1 MSIVLRLNKGS
12 QLTFEELDGNFQELN
27 GRLTTVEGATNT
39 GPIDYNDLINKPT
52 LFSGSYEDLTDTPVL
67 FSGSFNDL
75 SGKPNTLD
83 GYGIIDAATET
94 QGTNADSAFSW
105 GNHADV
111 GYLTAATSLEDLAN
125 VSNTEPLLNQVLK
138 WNGSAWEPA
147 NDAEG
152 VGVGSGIDLTDFS
165 ITSALPDNNGSLSY
179 NNLSGVFTFTPPDLS
194 PYLTSVSF
202 NQLTSTPS
210 TIAGYGITDAF
221 DGAFASLSAKP
232 TTLTGYGITDGLE
245 AIALGDFEFSGT
257 TIDTAESAQI
267 AITPD
272 VIFNGSV
279 SFTTL
284 QSTGIGSL
292 TLDSASN
299 IELTAADKVRVTD
312 GFFQI
317 ARLTTSAI
325 SAQVAV
331 NGDMVYNTD
340 TNKFQGYA
348 NGAWVDLH

>member
-27 GRLTTVEGATNT
+27 GRLTTVEGAANV
-39 GPIDYNDLINKPT
+39 GPIDYNDLINAPT
-52 LFSGSYEDLTDTPVL
+52 LFSESYNDLTDKPAL

-75 SGKPNTLD
+75 SGKPNTLE
-83 GYGIIDAATET
+83 GYNITDAATT
-94 QGTNADSAFSW
+94 DQGTNADTALSW
-105 GNHADV
+105 GNHADA
-111 GYLTAATSLEDLAN
+111 GYLNSSSTIEDLAN
-125 VSNTEPLLNQVLK
+125 VSNIEPLLNQVLK
-138 WNGSAWEPA
+138 WNGFEWEPA

-152 VGVGSGIDLTDFS
+152 AGVAGGVDLTDFS
-165 ITSALPDNNGSLSY
+165 VTSVLPGNNGSLSY

-194 PYLTSVSF
+194 EYLTTVSF

-245 AIALGDFEFSGT
+245 TIALGDFDFSGT
-257 TIDTAESAQI
+257 TIDTTGSAQI

-272 VIFNGSV
+272 VVFNGSV

-299 IELTAADKVRVTD
+299 IDLTAADKVRITD
-312 GFFQI
+312 GLFQI
-317 ARLTTSAI
+317 ARLTSGAI
-325 SAQVAV
+325 SAQDAI

-340 TNKFQGYA
+340 TNKFQGFA
-348 NGAWVDLH
+348 NGVWVNLH